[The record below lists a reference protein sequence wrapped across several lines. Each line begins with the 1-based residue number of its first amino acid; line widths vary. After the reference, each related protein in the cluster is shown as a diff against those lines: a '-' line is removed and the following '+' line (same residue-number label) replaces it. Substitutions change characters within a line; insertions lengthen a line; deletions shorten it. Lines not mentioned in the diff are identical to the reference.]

1 MKKISQKTEY
11 DFYGV
16 GAFASSIQIK
26 LNIINKRPKS
36 YIYSLLSKN
45 SDIALDKYLD

>member
-1 MKKISQKTEY
+1 MKKVSQKTEY
-11 DFYGV
+11 DPHGV

-36 YIYSLLSKN
+36 YINLF
-45 SDIALDKYLD
+45 